1 MNSDGAETLQSEIVA
16 ALSARAVRLLAR
28 REHSRA
34 ELRQKLR
41 LKHRNEAP
49 LSDELLDAVLDKL
62 VEDGYQSDKRFA
74 ELLVRQRVA
83 NGYGELDI
91 AARLQKKG
99 VDKTLSADV
108 LREFVSE
115 NQIDWYAQAAEALI
129 KRSAKLQRVSSVD
142 AEDCNALDQR
152 MRNRLIR
159 FLQQRGYTHDQ
170 VICALEHLVAV
181 SAEPEE

>member
-1 MNSDGAETLQSEIVA
+1 M
-16 ALSARAVRLLAR
+16 
-28 REHSRA
+28 
-34 ELRQKLR
+34 
-41 LKHRNEAP
+41 
-49 LSDELLDAVLDKL
+49 
-62 VEDGYQSDKRFA
+62 
-74 ELLVRQRVA
+74 
-83 NGYGELDI
+83 
-91 AARLQKKG
+91 
-99 VDKTLSADV
+99 